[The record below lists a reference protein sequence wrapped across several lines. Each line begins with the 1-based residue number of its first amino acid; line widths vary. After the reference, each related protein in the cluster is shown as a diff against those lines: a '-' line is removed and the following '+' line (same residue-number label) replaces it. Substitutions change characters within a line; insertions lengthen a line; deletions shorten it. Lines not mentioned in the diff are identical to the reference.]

1 MTLAAEAD
9 SIGLGSFSPPAR
21 RARCQP
27 VGQPDRDGLAASVQA
42 RTPRRSASQRRT
54 APPPARP
61 VRASRPAPEPQPS
74 RARLESFRDPRS
86 SRSAATRAMVKP
98 AAMKSMRR
106 RSPKIVGWNNFG
118 ATHRVAGPR
127 GGSDGLLEPRATSR
141 CRFVNAAGSRRN
153 DRSGGLLGAGAIGRR
168 RTASLLSERSGPAPA
183 PIARPVAGP
192 PPRAGR
198 WRARRASGD
207 VADAGARR

>member
-1 MTLAAEAD
+1 MTLAAEVD
-9 SIGLGSFSPPAR
+9 SIGLGSFFPPSR

-27 VGQPDRDGLAASVQA
+27 VGQPDRGGFAASAQA
-42 RTPRRSASQRRT
+42 RRAHLRALPGSDEARAHGRRPSRA
-54 APPPARP
+54 AR
-61 VRASRPAPEPQPS
+61 EPQPS

-106 RSPKIVGWNNFG
+106 RSPKIVARNNFG

-127 GGSDGLLEPRATSR
+127 AGDGLFDARG
-141 CRFVNAAGSRRN
+141 RFVNAAGSRRN
-153 DRSGGLLGAGAIGRR
+153 DRSGGLLDGGAIGRR
-168 RTASLLSERSGPAPA
+168 RTPSLLSERSGPAPA
-183 PIARPVAGP
+183 PVARPVAGP
-192 PPRAGR
+192 PPRAGQ
-198 WRARRASGD
+198 WRARRASSD